1 MLQTKRLKLI
11 PFDEPHFDILLRND
25 MTLLGRLLD
34 IETPKTWTTFDDM
47 NEALPSILQ
56 TYRLNGSTWG
66 GYFIIEK
73 MDRQL
78 LGTCGFKGSP
88 DSGEEKGIVEIG
100 YEIHTDYRLRGL
112 ATEVARCLVTFA
124 FQDARVNIVCAH
136 TLADTTPSVS
146 VLKKI
151 GFRFAGQFF
160 NPDDG
165 DIWRWEV
172 VREGFIAA

>member
-11 PFDEPHFDILLRND
+11 PFEEPHFDALMRDD
-25 MTLLGRLLD
+25 MMLLGRLLA

-47 NEALPSILQ
+47 NEALPFILQ

-66 GYFIIEK
+66 SYFIIEK
-73 MDRQL
+73 ADKQL

-88 DSGEEKGIVEIG
+88 DSGEEKGVVEIG
-100 YEIHTDYRLRGL
+100 YEINENYRLRGL
-112 ATEVARCLVTFA
+112 ATEAARCLVTFA
-124 FQDARVNIVCAH
+124 FQDARVNIVSAH
-136 TLADTTPSVS
+136 TLAKETPSVF
-146 VLKKI
+146 VLKKL

-160 NPDDG
+160 DPDDG

-172 VREGFIAA
+172 VREAFILE